1 MSEYTYGIIDFELIN
16 RRNASMIK
24 HDELTL
30 HELLK
35 INIASIFKL
44 IREYDFI
51 IPVLLWDK
59 KPYFKSKFIEEY
71 KTNRKVVTID
81 DLDKLD
87 KDSEDYQ
94 KKYDLITKEL
104 HKNKI
109 ISESKDYII
118 KNWSHFTISII
129 YNGLEADDI
138 SYYLTQITDKK
149 SIHISKDSDWEFHCT
164 NHSHDVLIIK
174 KSGNFLVILI
184 SDHELE
190 DIIKKYY

>member
-59 KPYFKSKFIEEY
+59 KPYFKSKFIFVCY
-71 KTNRKVVTID
+71 VIV
-81 DLDKLD
+81 
-87 KDSEDYQ
+87 
-94 KKYDLITKEL
+94 
-104 HKNKI
+104 
-109 ISESKDYII
+109 ISNYIFI
-118 KNWSHFTISII
+118 
-129 YNGLEADDI
+129 
-138 SYYLTQITDKK
+138 
-149 SIHISKDSDWEFHCT
+149 
-164 NHSHDVLIIK
+164 
-174 KSGNFLVILI
+174 
-184 SDHELE
+184 
-190 DIIKKYY
+190 